1 MRISRVASILPMFA
15 FLAGCATEEI
25 SGQKSDESIFA
36 SSDQESVQLAAELA
50 LSEAQARP
58 EMFAGVGEMSVL
70 RVFIDEDGLAHA
82 RLGQSI
88 NGVNVFQGEAIVHL
102 GKDGLFD
109 NVTDHFIRDIDVDFN
124 SPIESKEAI
133 EIAINEFGGADL
145 LLGEPKIDKQI
156 VRQAGKDR
164 LTYRVQL
171 EMRTA
176 KDEPSMP
183 VVFVDAKTREIVQSF
198 DNLETARSRNTYDL
212 NGGTTLPG
220 TLVRS
225 ETSGTSSDATLN
237 QAHDNAGR
245 VYDYYSSKHGR
256 DSFDGAGAV
265 IKSSVH
271 YSRNYVNAY
280 WNGTQMVY
288 GDGDTVQSG
297 PLTVLD
303 VVGHEITH
311 AVTERSSN
319 LVYSNESGALNEA
332 MSDIFGASVEAVR
345 DGAVSANT
353 WNIGEECWTP
363 ATSGD
368 ALRNMADPGQ
378 YGDYDYYPTRYTG
391 TSDNGGVHWNSGIAN
406 LAFKLAVTGGTH
418 PRGKTTVSVAPLSS
432 NPVTSIDIGAKIF
445 YRANTVYLT
454 SGSGFLDAASATRQ
468 AATDLYG
475 ANEAAS
481 ITNAW
486 KAVGVPI
493 FGWTVLG
500 TKTSLSASKR
510 NTKVSYTFTVPAGAT
525 AVKVTTSGS
534 NGDADL
540 YVRKGSAPTTT
551 TYDCRSASA
560 ASNESCTL
568 NTGVTAGTTIY
579 VMINAYSPFSGLSSE
594 YSSGAA
600 L

>member
-25 SGQKSDESIFA
+25 SGQKSDESIFS

-70 RVFIDEDGLAHA
+70 RVFIDEQGLAHA

-109 NVTDHFIRDIDVDFN
+109 NVTDRFIRDIDVDFN
-124 SPIESKEAI
+124 SPIDAKEAI

-145 LLGEPKIDKQI
+145 LLGEPKIDMQI
-156 VRQAGKDR
+156 VRQADKDR

-171 EMRTA
+171 EMRTRA
-176 KDEPSMP
+176 DEPSMP
-183 VVFVDAKTREIVQSF
+183 VVFVDAKTREIVNSF
-198 DNLETARSRNTYDL
+198 DNLETVKNRKTYNL
-212 NGGTTLPG
+212 NAGTTLPG

-225 ETSGTSSDATLN
+225 EGGAASGDSTLD

-245 VYDYYSSKHGR
+245 VYDYYMAKHSR
-256 DSFDGAGAV
+256 DSFDGAGA
-265 IKSSVH
+265 IITSSVH

-280 WNGTQMVY
+280 WNSSQMVY
-288 GDGDTVQSG
+288 GDGDGVQSG

-311 AVTERSSN
+311 AVTERSSK
-319 LVYSNESGALNEA
+319 LVYQNESGALNEA
-332 MSDIFGASVEAVR
+332 MSDIFGAAIEAHR
-345 DGAVSANT
+345 DGAVSGNT
-353 WNIGEECWTP
+353 WKVGEECWTP
-363 ATSGD
+363 GTAGD
-368 ALRNMADPGQ
+368 SLRQMDDPAL

-406 LAFKLAVTGGTH
+406 LAFALAVKGGTH
-418 PRGKTTVSVAPLSS
+418 PRGKTTVNVPALSS
-432 NPVTSIDIGAKIF
+432 AMTTPIDMGAKIF
-445 YRANTVYLT
+445 YRANTQCLT
-454 SGSGFLDAASATRQ
+454 SGSGFLDAAGCTRD
-468 AATDLYG
+468 AALALYD
-475 ANEAAS
+475 ANAANS
-481 ITNAW
+481 IALAW
-486 KAVGVPI
+486 KAVGVPV
-493 FGWTVLG
+493 FNWTVLG
-500 TKTSLSASKR
+500 NKTGLSASKK
-510 NTKVSYTFTVPAGAT
+510 NGKVNYTFTVPAGAT
-525 AVKVTTSGS
+525 AVKVTTTGT

-540 YVRKGSAPTTT
+540 YVRKAAAPTTT
-551 TYDCRSASA
+551 TYTCRSAGA
-560 ASNESCTL
+560 ASNESCVV
-568 NTGVTAGTTIY
+568 TGVSAGTTIY
-579 VMINAYSPFSGLSSE
+579 VMINAYSAFSGLSSQ
-594 YSSGAA
+594 YSGGTA